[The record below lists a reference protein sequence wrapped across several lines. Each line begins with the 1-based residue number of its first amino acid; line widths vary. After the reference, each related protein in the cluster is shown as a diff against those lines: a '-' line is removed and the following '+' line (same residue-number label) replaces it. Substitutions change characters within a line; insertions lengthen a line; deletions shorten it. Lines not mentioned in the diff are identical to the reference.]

1 MKVSSNDLF
10 KSGSV
15 KVEPYTDKGGNIHT
29 LIYFGDDEKFGN
41 YSGKA
46 LVATADMRTEFL
58 NAFYENQN
66 IGDKNKSTYDEYYGL
81 SSINIDPTNEGLIP
95 NPITDTRVEILLK

>member
-1 MKVSSNDLF
+1 MFSYSNNF
-10 KSGSV
+10 
-15 KVEPYTDKGGNIHT
+15 
-29 LIYFGDDEKFGN
+29 
-41 YSGKA
+41 
-46 LVATADMRTEFL
+46 
-58 NAFYENQN
+58 FYENQN